1 MVCASGA
8 GSARLLEYRVRKE
21 FGAFVDQ
28 VEVCDVFDVSKI
40 DFSHIDYVFT
50 TVPLN
55 EDVPVPVRE
64 VKYFLDSEEASSIKD
79 MLSLARE
86 INFSIMRYFSR
97 DLFSLMS
104 WKRKKTLC

>member
-1 MVCASGA
+1 M
-8 GSARLLEYRVRKE
+8 
-21 FGAFVDQ
+21 
-28 VEVCDVFDVSKI
+28 FDVSKI